1 MMTAWTEQNE
11 MTVGQCRKYISEGRV
26 LGIVACGLTKR
37 RTCHTICWLWLRVF
51 GPEGSSDEVSVASHP
66 VYRRRVRVFARANED
81 CIRCACS
88 GGSGRVQLRPGAQI
102 RSQEER
108 CSRYSRSDWRGPEN
122 RKTYHPRY
130 WRRLVFLVPCP
141 GQVFRPASRN
151 CRTPRQELHHRKR
164 VLQLRTRTKKLYR
177 SIPRLK

>member
-1 MMTAWTEQNE
+1 

-26 LGIVACGLTKR
+26 LRIAACGLTKR

-88 GGSGRVQLRPGAQI
+88 GGSYVLVHKFDPKRNAAADIQEAIGEAQ
-102 RSQEER
+102 
-108 CSRYSRSDWRGPEN
+108 
-122 RKTYHPRY
+122 
-130 WRRLVFLVPCP
+130 
-141 GQVFRPASRN
+141 
-151 CRTPRQELHHRKR
+151 RT
-164 VLQLRTRTKKLYR
+164 
-177 SIPRLK
+177 